1 MTFTEA
7 IRAGFHTINRRMQ
20 LVGVQAVLMII
31 NCFSFFVVVGIPL
44 GIAFV
49 IFGLDLTGL
58 THAKDI
64 FSMFSSPSDFIAKYL
79 WLVLMVVTSILLY
92 FLFVTTLGLYVFSG
106 SAGIIGRSILEPV
119 APFSMKKFFSEARQ
133 FFFPLLWYTCLI
145 SVIFLAIAFMLGLF
159 GGGIAAVVSAAR
171 SQDSTLALF
180 LGIFFSLVLALAAI
194 GLLLAILAVTV
205 YGIAVL
211 FFRREGSWK
220 AVKDACMFL
229 WNHQP
234 AFWLYALLFL
244 GYILVSFVAMLISY
258 PFHLIPIIGT
268 IVSFPLQLI
277 LYMVQGYL
285 GLVVIAVVFTYYYE
299 LEIKKPETAAAEPVA
314 DPAADEATVA
324 GLTNEGST
332 SPEDTSAVQ
341 APQQAD
347 ALPDQDE
354 KLED

>member
-1 MTFTEA
+1 MIFTGA
-7 IRAGFHTINRRMQ
+7 IRTGFHTINRRMQ

-31 NCFSFFVVVGIPL
+31 NCVSFFVVVGIPL

-64 FSMFSSPSDFIAKYL
+64 FNMFSSPSDFIAKYL

-106 SAGIIGRSILEPV
+106 SAGIVGRSILEPT
-119 APFSMKKFFSEARQ
+119 APFSMKRFFSEARQ
-133 FFFPLLWYTCLI
+133 FFFPLMWYTGLI
-145 SVIFLAIAFMLGLF
+145 SLIFLAIAFMLGLF
-159 GGGIAAVVSAAR
+159 GGGIAAVVSAAK

-180 LGIFFSLVLALAAI
+180 LGIFFSLVLAVAAI
-194 GLLLAILAVTV
+194 GILLVILAITV

-211 FFRREGSWK
+211 FFKREGAWK
-220 AVKDACMFL
+220 AFKASCLFL
-229 WNHQP
+229 WKHQN

-244 GYILVSFVAMLISY
+244 GYIVVSFFAMLISY

-277 LYMVQGYL
+277 SYMVQGYL
-285 GLVVIAVVFTYYYE
+285 GLVVLAVVFTYYYE
-299 LEIKKPETAAAEPVA
+299 LEIKKPEAATAESSP
-314 DPAADEATVA
+314 DLTP
-324 GLTNEGST
+324 TNEDST
-332 SPEDTSAVQ
+332 IPEDISAAQ
-341 APQQAD
+341 APQPTD
-347 ALPDQDE
+347 ALPVQDE
-354 KLED
+354 KLEG

>member
-7 IRAGFHTINRRMQ
+7 IRTGFHIINRRMQ

-58 THAKDI
+58 TQAKDI
-64 FSMFSSPSDFIAKYL
+64 FNMFSSPSDFIAKYL

-92 FLFVTTLGLYVFSG
+92 FVFVTTLGLYVFSG
-106 SAGIIGRSILEPV
+106 SAAIVGRSILEPTV
-119 APFSMKKFFSEARQ
+119 PFSMKRFFSEARQ
-133 FFFPLLWYTCLI
+133 FFFPLMWYTCLI
-145 SVIFLAIAFMLGLF
+145 SLIFLAIAFMLGLF

-194 GLLLAILAVTV
+194 SLLLAILAITV

-211 FFRREGSWK
+211 FFKREGSWK
-220 AVKDACMFL
+220 SFKDACIFL
-229 WNHQP
+229 WKRQN
-234 AFWLYALLFL
+234 AFWLYTLLFL
-244 GYILVSFVAMLISY
+244 GYIIVSFFAMLISY

-277 LYMVQGYL
+277 SYMVQGYL

-299 LEIKKPETAAAEPVA
+299 LEIKKPETAEPA
-314 DPAADEATVA
+314 TDLSPDSAADLAPTAES
-324 GLTNEGST
+324 ST
-332 SPEDTSAVQ
+332 RPVDTSAAQ
-341 APQQAD
+341 APAQAD
-347 ALPDQDE
+347 VQPGQDV
-354 KLED
+354 KLEG

>member
-1 MTFTEA
+1 MTFTGA
-7 IRAGFHTINRRMQ
+7 IRTGFHTINRRMQ

-31 NCFSFFVVVGIPL
+31 NCCSFFVVVGIPL

-106 SAGIIGRSILEPV
+106 SAGIVGRSILDPSE
-119 APFSMKKFFSEARQ
+119 PFSMKRFFSEARQ

-159 GGGIAAVVSAAR
+159 GGGIAAIVSAAR

-194 GLLLAILAVTV
+194 GLLLAILSVTV
-205 YGIAVL
+205 YGIAAL
-211 FFRREGSWK
+211 FFKREGSWK
-220 AVKDACMFL
+220 AVKDACTFL
-229 WNHQP
+229 WNHQT

-244 GYILVSFVAMLISY
+244 GYVVVSFFAMLISY

-268 IVSFPLQLI
+268 IISFPLQLI
-277 LYMVQGYL
+277 SYMVQGYL
-285 GLVVIAVVFTYYYE
+285 GLVVLAVVFTYYYE
-299 LEIKKPETAAAEPVA
+299 LEIKKPETVAVEPLP
-314 DPAADEATVA
+314 DPAVGVTPAD
-324 GLTNEGST
+324 EGST
-332 SPEDTSAVQ
+332 NSEDISAAQ

-347 ALPDQDE
+347 ALPGQDE

>member
-1 MTFTEA
+1 MTFNEA
-7 IRAGFHTINRRMQ
+7 IKTGFHIINRRMQ

-31 NCFSFFVVVGIPL
+31 NCVSFFVVVGIPL

-58 THAKDI
+58 TQAKDI
-64 FSMFSSPSDFIAKYL
+64 LTMFSSPSEFIAKYL

-106 SAGIIGRSILEPV
+106 SAGIVGRSVLEPS
-119 APFSMKKFFSEARQ
+119 APFSMKRFFSEARQ

-145 SVIFLAIAFMLGLF
+145 GLIFLAIAFLLGLF

-180 LGIFFSLVLALAAI
+180 LGIFFSLVLALAALS
-194 GLLLAILAVTV
+194 LLLAILAVTV

-211 FFRREGSWK
+211 FFKREGSWQ
-220 AVKDACMFL
+220 AVKDACSFL

-234 AFWLYALLFL
+234 AFWLYTLLFL
-244 GYILVSFVAMLISY
+244 GYIVVSFFAMLISY

-277 LYMVQGYL
+277 SYMVQGYL
-285 GLVVIAVVFTYYYE
+285 GLVVLGVVFTYYYE
-299 LEIKKPETAAAEPVA
+299 LEIKKPETVAAEPVA
-314 DPAADEATVA
+314 DAATGVGPTDA
-324 GLTNEGST
+324 GST
-332 SPEDTSAVQ
+332 SPEDTSAAQ
-341 APQQAD
+341 APEQAD
-347 ALPDQDE
+347 ALPGQDE